1 MIRSARP
8 EPSNDEP
15 ARSSLG
21 LNRDER
27 VGTAQN
33 GLSQSVRWIE
43 RFVAQRPGI
52 CLGVALSAGIALG
65 WWIKR
70 L

>member
-15 ARSSLG
+15 ARSSRG

-27 VGTAQN
+27 VGAAQN
-33 GLSQSVRWIE
+33 GLSRSVQWTE
-43 RFVAQRPGI
+43 RLVARRPGI
-52 CLGVALSAGIALG
+52 SLGAALSAGIALG